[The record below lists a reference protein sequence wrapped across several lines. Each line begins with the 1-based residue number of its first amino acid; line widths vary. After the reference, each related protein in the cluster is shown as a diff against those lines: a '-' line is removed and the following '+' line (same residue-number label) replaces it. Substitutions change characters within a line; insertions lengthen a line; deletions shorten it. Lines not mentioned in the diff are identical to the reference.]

1 MVTWWLGTW
10 MLTNFWYISTFI
22 TSSDR
27 TDTTAIKVL
36 PQTFFQK
43 RNGLPSDQGG
53 QITMCALM
61 CVFEWAFCKDF
72 KLHWLQ
78 EKDNKLLLSSVNN
91 ADRKQERWMSHRLAF
106 DVPLTTRLSY
116 QLQKLVFGAS
126 LTSHSSE
133 LSPSKTC
140 LSQQNRSFWGQ
151 GKGSGMQAWHLTH
164 LSFIFKNLFVSTDL
178 SVQTDFEVFGA
189 REYKLD
195 ISLIWASASQTFLCL
210 NKHLSFKPV
219 QIHTSKVQ
227 RKRKPPNLPC
237 LLFRPNT
244 ANFLSN
250 IPSHWF
256 KKDWVLRFAQ
266 FFLWG
271 LFVSSVKLFC
281 EGWSIFSLETSPSFS
296 PTKFSMKYLLVHWQ
310 YESPTNVSDYP
321 HQYLMDQLK
330 I

>member
-1 MVTWWLGTW
+1 MFHIRVHKMVTCWQWRGVLITC
-10 MLTNFWYISTFI
+10 WYISTFI
-22 TSSDR
+22 TSSDK
-27 TDTTAIKVL
+27 TYTTAIKLL
-36 PQTFFQK
+36 PQTSVPEK
-43 RNGLPSDQGG
+43 ERS
-53 QITMCALM
+53 TMCAFM
-61 CVFEWAFCKDF
+61 CVFGWAFCNDF

-140 LSQQNRSFWGQ
+140 FSQQNRSFWGQ

-195 ISLIWASASQTFLCL
+195 ISLIWASASQTFQHF
-210 NKHLSFKPV
+210 NKHLMSALV
-219 QIHTSKVQ
+219 
-227 RKRKPPNLPC
+227 
-237 LLFRPNT
+237 
-244 ANFLSN
+244 LS
-250 IPSHWF
+250 
-256 KKDWVLRFAQ
+256 
-266 FFLWG
+266 
-271 LFVSSVKLFC
+271 
-281 EGWSIFSLETSPSFS
+281 
-296 PTKFSMKYLLVHWQ
+296 Q
-310 YESPTNVSDYP
+310 Y
-321 HQYLMDQLK
+321 